1 MEKDD
6 EKHLYFST
14 RDELI
19 KVPLQE
25 VIYFE
30 ADGNYSSIYFRNG
43 LHAQVLASLTTIE
56 NLIKN
61 SFLIARHQSKPV
73 FIRIGRRFIVNIEC
87 IFQINIMKQKLVLS
101 DFRSTCSYELNV
113 PKEALKNLKNIYN
126 PKQKQS

>member
-1 MEKDD
+1 MQKDA
-6 EKHLYFST
+6 EKHLYFTT

-43 LHAQVLASLTTIE
+43 LHSQVLASLTTIE

-61 SFLIARHQSKPV
+61 SFLMSRQQSKPV

-87 IFQINIMKQKLVLS
+87 IFHINVLKQKLVLS
-101 DFRSTCSYELNV
+101 DFRFASSYELNV
-113 PKEALKNLKNIYN
+113 PKEALKNLKNIYT
-126 PKQKQS
+126 PKQK